1 MNAYPFITL
10 TLVSTAALVACGK
23 SRKDASTTP
32 GDSVTAATAGSLE
45 GPSHMDNMM
54 DSASMR
60 GSGPMMESRM
70 MDSMQTHM
78 RTMEGM
84 SLDRIKAMIPLHR
97 QLVATML
104 SSFDDSMQQ
113 MNMPP
118 DAGWM
123 ALRDSIRQDVTH
135 MPDLDPSQ
143 LRALM
148 PRHNER
154 LTRLMRM
161 HKAMVGKATV
171 SP

>member
-1 MNAYPFITL
+1 MNPYAFITL
-10 TLVSTAALVACGK
+10 TLVSAATLAACGK
-23 SRKDASTTP
+23 SRNDASTTP
-32 GDSVTAATAGSLE
+32 GDSVTAVTAGSLE
-45 GPSHMDNMM
+45 GPSRMGSMM

-60 GSGPMMESRM
+60 GMGAMVESRM

-104 SSFDDSMQQ
+104 SSFDDSMRQ

-118 DAGWM
+118 DAAWT

-135 MPDLDPSQ
+135 MPDLSPSQ
-143 LRALM
+143 LRTLV
-148 PRHNER
+148 PQHHER
-154 LTRLMRM
+154 LNRLMKM
-161 HKAMVGKATV
+161 HKDMTGKATV